1 MPNSNTPASAP
12 ASVLVDAKPTRSR
25 LKWGLLGLGVALLV
39 GGLVWWQTQAQALS
53 VQVETMQPGPVT
65 LVLAVSGKIAARDQ
79 VQVRSAVSGT
89 LLEVRVT
96 EGANVATGEVL
107 ARLDPSQQE
116 AIVRQAT
123 SALGQGQVLQAQAA
137 ATYARNRDL
146 GPLVAQSKLEEARL
160 ALDGATQ
167 DVDRLRALLDQAVI
181 QLDRYTLHA
190 PFAGTVMTR
199 TVDPG
204 QLVDPATALFTLA
217 DLSVLLVETDVDEA
231 YATRIAL
238 GQPATLQL
246 VGSRETL
253 AGEVIFVSPRVDPAT
268 GGLAVK
274 IGFARPL
281 QAPVGLTVTA
291 NIVVGEEVAL
301 TVPRSALQGD
311 AVFRLIDGRA
321 VLTPVMVTDWP
332 AARLIVTEGLAP
344 GDRVITDSTGLT
356 NGAEI
361 VGTTATAPGTAP
373 GGN

>member
-1 MPNSNTPASAP
+1 MTNPISPAAEPLPAP
-12 ASVLVDAKPTRSR
+12 TARRPGWKLVVPVLV
-25 LKWGLLGLGVALLV
+25 LLAA
-39 GGLVWWQTQAQALS
+39 GLVWWQTQASARPEVL
-53 VQVETMQPGPVT
+53 VETMAPGPVT
-65 LVLAVSGKIAARDQ
+65 LVLAVSGKVAARDQ

-96 EGANVATGEVL
+96 EGATVAAGEVL

-116 AIVRQAT
+116 AMVRQAT

-231 YATRIAL
+231 YATRVAL

-246 VGSRETL
+246 VGSRDTL
-253 AGEVIFVSPRVDPAT
+253 AGEVIFVSPRVDPET

-274 IGFARPL
+274 IGFAEPL
-281 QAPVGLTVTA
+281 KAPAGLTVTA
-291 NIVVGEEVAL
+291 NIVVGQAEAL

-311 AVFRLIDGRA
+311 AVFRLQGGRA

-332 AARLIVTEGLAP
+332 AARLIVTKGLAP
-344 GDRVITDSTGLT
+344 GDRVISDSTGLT
-356 NGAEI
+356 DGAE
-361 VGTTATAPGTAP
+361 VVETTAST
-373 GGN
+373 GGGG